1 MTTPA
6 LAPAPAPAPASTPDR
21 VPAPAPMFV
30 PFRSGLGIALDA
42 ARALVPVPAS
52 PPDLCFSFLNPVRF
66 PKLPSMKLRRYVAWL
81 LREAEVPAFPWGP
94 EITRIYGSENK
105 FQYHLWAVK
114 DEEME
119 KAVQVL
125 DKAGLP
131 PCKHGRRCKVFDPQ
145 YTELPFPDHH
155 YHTDHNYQVNGVT
168 KGVYLYRKSRLF
180 PSLPDPPLDDP
191 EPNDRYYM
199 LSSDSRFPDWNID
212 PAERLSEQKY
222 PVTIPTP
229 ARYLEAI
236 CLLAVRYRE
245 GQHSSAFWD
254 EEEDRMMDLLGD
266 RFVDVLQL
274 SDLDEPWHEYCRR
287 NVDRIYSDRV
297 DDWCGRTYQA
307 LIYADLK
314 KKGQLQSPETKE
326 ILRTRWLS
334 GFFSELAKAQ
344 GLSPDALLK

>member
-191 EPNDRYYM
+191 EPKDRCYM

-222 PVTIPTP
+222 PGR
-229 ARYLEAI
+229 A
-236 CLLAVRYRE
+236 
-245 GQHSSAFWD
+245 AFECIWD

-266 RFVDVLQL
+266 
-274 SDLDEPWHEYCRR
+274 
-287 NVDRIYSDRV
+287 SDRV
-297 DDWCGRTYQA
+297 DDWCGRKYQA

-334 GFFSELAKAQ
+334 RFFSELAKAQ